1 MSYFY
6 DNQKNQFK
14 NITGTFLM
22 VSWLRFCFPM
32 QGFVDSIPG
41 WGVKIPYVSRPKTK
55 NIKQKQYCNKF
66 NKDLKKKKV
75 VHIKKNV
82 KKKEYYR

>member
-1 MSYFY
+1 
-6 DNQKNQFK
+6 
-14 NITGTFLM
+14 M
-22 VSWLRFCFPM
+22 VSWLRFCFPV

-41 WGVKIPYVSRPKTK
+41 WGVKIPHVSRPKTK
-55 NIKQKQYCNKF
+55 NIKQKQYCKKF